1 VEVVLLEAVG
11 EVIDGTSICILII
24 ISITTLIPGVIL
36 EVVAI
41 VA

>member
-1 VEVVLLEAVG
+1 VEVVLPEAVG
-11 EVIDGTSICILII
+11 EVIDGISICILIT
-24 ISITTLIPGVIL
+24 ISITTLIRGVIL